1 MLEEYKSIFRQSANR
16 LPDWEQLSKNELCRK
31 YVECENNSELQNSYL
46 SAIMLRYW
54 NLIGKYYYMSS
65 NAATVE
71 DCYEWLEDSVC
82 YVLREASWKNTSKS
96 LFNDPNG
103 PDKAINR
110 CMKCARLTHYQ
121 YINRKKRRDNFGM
134 LSLDELSETFGRS
147 TVEPIDHAAFHNI
160 QDVGIKEFVIQL
172 FNKKDYFL
180 AFMIDCIVFG
190 NVFETAKEDD
200 GNTYSTFNL
209 KRLVKMMSH
218 LDLHY
223 LRTFSFRYNIE
234 PEDVDKG
241 FSYCSQLSTATI
253 KRKIVNRL
261 DELKHDKFIKLLR
274 KG

>member
-1 MLEEYKSIFRQSANR
+1 MLDEYKNIFRSCANR
-16 LPDWEQLSKNELCRK
+16 IPDWESVSKNDLCRK
-31 YVECENNSELQNSYL
+31 YLECETNSELQNAYL

-65 NAATVE
+65 NAASIE

-82 YVLREASWKNTSKS
+82 YVLKEASWKNSSKA

-134 LSLDELSETFGRS
+134 LSLEDLSESFGKS
-147 TVEPIDHAAFHNI
+147 TVEPVDHRALEHIDTI
-160 QDVGIKEFVIQL
+160 GIKDYVKQL
-172 FNKKDYFL
+172 FVKKDYFL

-190 NVFETAKEDD
+190 NVFETGKDED
-200 GNTYSTFNL
+200 GNSYSEFNIR
-209 KRLVKMMSH
+209 KLVKTMSH
-218 LDLHY
+218 LSPYY
-223 LRTFSFRYNIE
+223 LREFSFKYNIE

-241 FSYCSQLSTATI
+241 FSYCSDLTTATI
-253 KRKIVNRL
+253 KRKALNRL
-261 DELKHDKFIKLLR
+261 EELKHDKFIQLLR